1 MAAGDITLRTTNP
14 NPLVVSRQVASGAVG
29 TINQGEPTKT
39 GAQIAST
46 GYYAAIMVDGNGTSS
61 QEFTGVA
68 KNVSTDTVAADGSVD
83 IFIPTPGII
92 YAAKA
97 LLASA
102 VDTLVE
108 VNQLVGKRVVFDL
121 TAGSWTVDT
130 AAATATT
137 NNVIVTGGD
146 YTTSTVFFTYDN
158 SGTWIG

>member
-14 NPLVVSRQVASGAVG
+14 NPLIVTMQVAAGAVG

-46 GYYAAIMVDGNGTSS
+46 GFYTAIMVDGDGTSS
-61 QEFTGVA
+61 QVFTGVA
-68 KNVSTDTVAADGSVD
+68 KNVSTDTVALDGSVD
-83 IFIPTPGII
+83 VFIPTPGVI

-97 LLASA
+97 KTASTA
-102 VDTLVE
+102 DTLVE

-121 TAGSWTVDT
+121 TAGVWTIDN

-137 NNVIVTGGD
+137 NNVVVSGGD
-146 YTTSTVFFTYDN
+146 YLTSTLFFVYDF